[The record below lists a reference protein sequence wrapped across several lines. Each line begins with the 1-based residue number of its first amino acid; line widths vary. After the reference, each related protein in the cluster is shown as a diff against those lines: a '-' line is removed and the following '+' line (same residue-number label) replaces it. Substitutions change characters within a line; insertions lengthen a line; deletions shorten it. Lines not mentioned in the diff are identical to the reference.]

1 MQRPEAWPRPH
12 PGEGAAAA
20 QIGAPAPPAPAGEPA
35 GSRLQEPSLYTI
47 KAVFILDSDG
57 RRLLAKYYDDTFP
70 SMKEQMAFE
79 KNVFNKTNRTDS
91 EIAFFGGMTIVYKSS
106 IDLFLY
112 VVGSSQ
118 ENELMLMS
126 VLTCL
131 FESLNHV
138 LRKNVEKRWL
148 MDNMDGA
155 FLVLDEIVDGGVIL
169 ESDPQQVIQKVNF
182 RADDGG
188 LTEQS
193 VAQVSLHR
201 LILVLWSFLPWH

>member
-1 MQRPEAWPRPH
+1 MGTAPTRGLQWNICLGVEQALELARVAQ
-12 PGEGAAAA
+12 GAN
-20 QIGAPAPPAPAGEPA
+20 GALPWCQ
-35 GSRLQEPSLYTI
+35 LQEPSLYTV
-47 KAVFILDSDG
+47 KAVFILDNDG
-57 RRLLAKYYDDTFP
+57 HRLLAKYYDDTFP
-70 SMKEQMAFE
+70 SLKEQMAFE
-79 KNVFNKTNRTDS
+79 KNVFSKTSRTDS

-112 VVGSSQ
+112 VVGSSH

-148 MDNMDGA
+148 LENMDGA

-182 RADDGG
+182 RADDSS

-193 VAQVSLHR
+193 VAQVLQSAKEQIKWSL
-201 LILVLWSFLPWH
+201 LK